1 MGEFFV
7 RCRCPLADEDEDSM
21 ARPVKL
27 FAIFRTRWMPMAS
40 AAETSS
46 P

>member
-1 MGEFFV
+1 
-7 RCRCPLADEDEDSM
+7 M
-21 ARPVKL
+21 AVPVKL
-27 FAIFRTRWMPMAS
+27 FAIFRARWMPMAS